1 MSDTSV
7 RDRNPDALSNIF
19 FMTKRAEVA
28 FEAIDT
34 LVLEGWERDY
44 CKAQTMFGI
53 PGTGKT
59 RTLGN
64 YRDARKDQNS
74 LVVEVTP
81 GCNAKS
87 FASDIL
93 KAVRDPAPDFG
104 SPGERMRRALKAIEE
119 LKLDFLAFEE
129 FHRLISTKT
138 DKVDVDVANMVT
150 GILNKRICPLV
161 LIGDPEAYRVINSL
175 GNQFL
180 GQRCMPPFDFEP
192 YDWGLEEDRADFRG
206 ILHAIDLELGF
217 ASRSGL
223 GRVDT
228 AQRIYAHC
236 RGRARLAANL
246 IAEARRL
253 ARKRG
258 LPCLNHEVLALAVDR
273 IMVHRPGRPQNP
285 FRTLK
290 PPVVEPAS
298 GYSVGDDE

>member
-1 MSDTSV
+1 MSS
-7 RDRNPDALSNIF
+7 RSGRGRHPDALSNIF
-19 FMTKRAEVA
+19 FMTKRVEAA
-28 FEAIDT
+28 FEVIDT
-34 LVLEGWERDY
+34 LVSDGRERDY

-53 PGTGKT
+53 PGMGKT
-59 RTLGN
+59 RTLEN
-64 YRDARKDQNS
+64 CRDARKDQRS

-93 KAVRDPAPDFG
+93 MAVGDPAPDFG

-119 LKLDFLAFEE
+119 LNLDFLAFEE

-150 GILNKRICPLV
+150 GILNKRLCPLV

-180 GQRCMPPFDFEP
+180 GQRCMPAFDFEA
-192 YDWGLEEDRADFRG
+192 YDWGIDQDRADFRG
-206 ILHAIDLELGF
+206 IMHAIDLELGF
-217 ASRSGL
+217 AQRSGL

-236 RGRARLAANL
+236 RGRVRLAADL
-246 IAEARRL
+246 VAEARRL
-253 ARKRG
+253 TRKRG

-273 IMVHRPGRPQNP
+273 FMVHRPGRPENP
-285 FRTLK
+285 FRTLE
-290 PPVVEPAS
+290 PPVVDPAS
-298 GYSVGDDE
+298 SFPEGDDE